1 VITSLK
7 GGVGKTTT
15 AIHLAA
21 VLATRGKTLLIDTD
35 PAGGA
40 LTWAA
45 RAERGMELSTA
56 RAERGMELNTARAER
71 GMELNTARG
80 TGLGF
85 EVCLPEDAKPKKFDF
100 VIVDTR
106 AQPKAKTLDE
116 FSKKADL
123 LIVPTAP
130 NTLSLATLEPLSD
143 DLEDLPF
150 RVLVTLVPPPPSKDA
165 SLAFEKLKI
174 LKLPHFTSSIRRY
187 AAFEKAVFQGMIV
200 RDVRDPRA
208 AFAWA
213 DYMALGKELLK

>member
-1 VITSLK
+1 LPVRFVITSLK

-21 VLATRGKTLLIDTD
+21 VLAARGKTLLIDAD

-45 RAERGMELSTA
+45 RGSS
-56 RAERGMELNTARAER
+56 
-71 GMELNTARG
+71 
-80 TGLGF
+80 LGF
-85 EVCLPEDAKPKKFDF
+85 DVCLPDDAKPKKFDY

-130 NTLSLATLEPLSD
+130 NTLSMATLEPLAD

-150 RVLVTLVPPPPSKDA
+150 RVLVTLAPPLPSKDA
-165 SLAFEKLKI
+165 MLAVAKLKS
-174 LKLPHFTSSIRRY
+174 LNLPHFATSVRRY
-187 AAFEKAVFQGMIV
+187 AAFEKAVASGLIV

-208 AFAWA
+208 TFAWA
-213 DYMALGKELLK
+213 DYQALGKELLK

>member
-1 VITSLK
+1 MPVRIVITSLK

-15 AIHLAA
+15 AVHLAA
-21 VLATRGKTLLIDTD
+21 VLASQGKTLLIDAD

-40 LTWAA
+40 LTWAS
-45 RAERGMELSTA
+45 RGI
-56 RAERGMELNTARAER
+56 
-71 GMELNTARG
+71 
-80 TGLGF
+80 GLGF
-85 EVCLPEDAKPKKFDF
+85 EVCLPEDARPKRFDF

-130 NTLSLATLEPLSD
+130 NTLSLATLEPLAD

-150 RVLVTLVPPPPSKDA
+150 RVLVTLAPPPPSKDA
-165 SLAFEKLKI
+165 TLALEKLKA
-174 LKLPHFTSSIRRY
+174 LKLPHFSSSVRRY

-213 DYMALGKELLK
+213 DYQAIGKALLKL

>member
-1 VITSLK
+1 MPIRFVITSLK

-21 VLATRGKTLLIDTD
+21 VLAARGKTLLIDSD

-56 RAERGMELNTARAER
+56 RAERGMELS
-71 GMELNTARG
+71 TARG
-80 TGLGF
+80 SGLGF
-85 EVCLPEDAKPKKFDF
+85 KVCLPEDAKPKKFDF
-100 VIVDTR
+100 VVVDTR

-130 NTLSLATLEPLSD
+130 NTLSLATLEALSD

-165 SLAFEKLKI
+165 SLALEKLKI

-187 AAFEKAVFQGMIV
+187 AAFEKAVSQGVIV

-213 DYMALGKELLK
+213 DYQAIGKELLK

>member
-1 VITSLK
+1 MPIRFVITSLK

-21 VLATRGKTLLIDTD
+21 VLAARGKTLLIDTD

-56 RAERGMELNTARAER
+56 RGS
-71 GMELNTARG
+71 
-80 TGLGF
+80 GLGF

-100 VIVDTR
+100 VVVDTR

-116 FSKKADL
+116 FSKADL

-130 NTLSLATLEPLSD
+130 NTLSLATLEALSD

-165 SLAFEKLKI
+165 SLALEKLKI

-187 AAFEKAVFQGMIV
+187 AAFEKAVSQGVIV

-213 DYMALGKELLK
+213 DYTALGKELLK

>member
-1 VITSLK
+1 MPIRFVITSLK

-21 VLATRGKTLLIDTD
+21 VLAARGKTLLIDTD

-56 RAERGMELNTARAER
+56 RGS
-71 GMELNTARG
+71 
-80 TGLGF
+80 GLGF

-100 VIVDTR
+100 VVVDTR

-116 FSKKADL
+116 FSKADL

-130 NTLSLATLEPLSD
+130 NTLSLATLEALSD

-165 SLAFEKLKI
+165 SLALEKLKI

-187 AAFEKAVFQGMIV
+187 AAFEKAVSQGVIV

>member
-1 VITSLK
+1 MIFRLNLNHLEFGGLTIRILITSLK

-21 VLATRGKTLLIDTD
+21 VLANSGKTLVIDAD

-45 RAERGMELSTA
+45 RGS
-56 RAERGMELNTARAER
+56 
-71 GMELNTARG
+71 
-80 TGLGF
+80 GF
-85 EVCLPEDAKPKKFDF
+85 GFQVCLPEDAKPKKFDF

-123 LIVPTAP
+123 LIVPTTP
-130 NTLSLATLEPLSD
+130 NTLSMATLEALTD
-143 DLEDLPF
+143 DLEGLHF
-150 RVLVTLVPPPPSKDA
+150 RVLVTLAPPAPSKDTD
-165 SLAFEKLKI
+165 LALARLTS
-174 LKLPHFTSSIRRY
+174 LKLPHFDSSIRRY
-187 AAFEKAVFQGMIV
+187 AAFEKAVSQGLVV

-208 AFAWA
+208 LSAWS
-213 DYMALGKELLK
+213 DYEVIGKQLLR